1 MFKKVYFVLEQ
12 NWKIVT
18 QKNTI
23 YIHSPWISLGRT
35 SFEKMG
41 KMIDNPKNQKN
52 LHKMS

>member
-12 NWKIVT
+12 NRKIVT
-18 QKNTI
+18 HQNTI
-23 YIHSPWISLGRT
+23 DIHSPWFSMAT

-41 KMIDNPKNQKN
+41 KTIDNPKNQKN

>member
-12 NWKIVT
+12 NRKIITKKIQCTFILVDF
-18 QKNTI
+18 
-23 YIHSPWISLGRT
+23 PMGT

-52 LHKMS
+52 PHKMS